1 MESVQKEVID
11 GREVIPNPATTP
23 PPGPR
28 QRHMVTTQAHRPI
41 RLSLLPNLFS
51 PACDDWSPRPH
62 TLSSSSLWAGCGIK
76 GERRPWWSACKHG
89 DGLMEVVATSVSAV
103 HGGLE
108 IRVIRA
114 LWSFNS
120 LPATYGRL
128 LVD

>member
-1 MESVQKEVID
+1 MEQKEVGD
-11 GREVIPNPATTP
+11 PKPSHHTAT
-23 PPGPR
+23 R
-28 QRHMVTTQAHRPI
+28 TQAKAYGHHPAHRPI

-51 PACDDWSPRPH
+51 LACDDWSPRPH